1 MKLRG
6 AAEAV
11 MEQLKHGWVEE
22 SDPVAQDLKA
32 ALAETNQDEIHSCS
46 YYCINPACIKAQRD
60 ELRDKLE
67 NMKGNPNEDVQ
78 GYGV

>member
-1 MKLRG
+1 MKLRE

-32 ALAETNQDEIHSCS
+32 ALAETNPDGIHTCS
-46 YYCINPACIKAQRD
+46 ICCAKLN
-60 ELRDKLE
+60 ELRDRLE

-78 GYGV
+78 GYGI